1 MGWDGNDSWKKKS
14 DVVADSLRP
23 GRFSGLNVIA
33 SKSTRS
39 GLWMVME
46 NPETGLRAIFFDL
59 IECQLGRWYVKG
71 MAESECPY
79 YFDCPQNLVDMV
91 PPTADK
97 AFMFSLQWR
106 SMRAEARP

>member
-1 MGWDGNDSWKKKS
+1 MGFDSSDAWKKKS

-23 GRFSGLNVIA
+23 GRFDGLRVIA
-33 SKSTRS
+33 HKSTKS

-59 IECQLGRWYVKG
+59 IEKEGGKFYVKG

-79 YFDCPQNLVDMV
+79 YFDCPQALVDMV
-91 PPTADK
+91 PPRADK
-97 AFMFSLQWR
+97 AFMFNAKWR
-106 SMRAEARP
+106 AMRAEGRP

>member
-1 MGWDGNDSWKKKS
+1 MGFDSDSSWKKKS
-14 DVVADSLRP
+14 DVVADQLRP
-23 GRFSGLNVIA
+23 GRFDGLVVIA
-33 SKSTRS
+33 HKSTRS

-46 NPETGLRAIFFDL
+46 NPDTGLRAIFFDL

-97 AFMFSLQWR
+97 AFMFSTQWR
-106 SMRAEARP
+106 AMRAEARP

>member
-1 MGWDGNDSWKKKS
+1 MGWDGDDSWKKKS
-14 DVVADSLRP
+14 DVVAEQLRP
-23 GRFSGLNVIA
+23 GRFDGLVVIA
-33 SKSTRS
+33 HKSTRS

-46 NPETGLRAIFFDL
+46 NPSTGLRGIFFDL
-59 IECQLGRWYVKG
+59 IEKQNGRYYVKG

-97 AFMFSLQWR
+97 AFMYSLKWR
-106 SMRAEARP
+106 SMREGARP